1 MSISEEQ
8 MDKYLD
14 AREAAA
20 WNKMKDKLTSGKVS
34 PELEGLIKSAFL
46 IGYGLGSIEE
56 EQIIKYISKQDPI
69 QFYEWLKE

>member
-8 MDKYLD
+8 VDKYLE
-14 AREAAA
+14 ARETAA
-20 WNKMKDKLTSGKVS
+20 WNKMKDKLTSGLPS
-34 PELEGLIKSAFL
+34 QFEGMIKSAFL